1 MVMGAQPV
9 GRVAVVS
16 RGDAGLRAVA
26 TPANARLAPVFGAL
40 DEVGLGAEQVV
51 YADAWAAEV
60 RDQLLGAD
68 GVLVWVDPVTAEG
81 DRTVLDSILR
91 EAAAAGVWVGAH
103 PDVIAKMATKEVLY
117 TTRSLGWG
125 SDVHR
130 YATVEEFRDQFPAR
144 LADDGARVLKPRRGN
159 GGIGVW
165 KVMLTERLRAD
176 RVGAGTPVRAQH
188 ALVRD
193 DTTEELT
200 LGELM
205 ARCEQAFTAE
215 QGTGLLIDQAF
226 CPRIDQ
232 GIIRAYMVKDRLV
245 GFARQYPKGLSP
257 EERNAAPPGSPAPP
271 VETIMGL
278 PAHKTMYPPDEP
290 GFADLREKL
299 EGTWVPGM
307 QQLLGIGTAA
317 LPALWDAD
325 FLYGPHTADGNDTHV
340 LCEINASS
348 VIPFPPDA
356 PPELARATLAAVA
369 ARTHPTS

>member
-1 MVMGAQPV
+1 MGTQPL
-9 GRVAVVS
+9 GKVAVVF
-16 RGDAGLRAVA
+16 RGNAAQRTAA
-26 TPANARLAPVFGAL
+26 TPANARLAPVFDAL
-40 DEVGLGAEQVV
+40 GEVGLAAEPAV
-51 YADAWAAEV
+51 YGDAWAEEV
-60 RDQLLGAD
+60 RGQLLGVD
-68 GVLVWVDPVTAEG
+68 GVLVWVDPVTDDG
-81 DRTVLDSILR
+81 DRTVLDAVLR
-91 EAAAAGVWVGAH
+91 EVAAAGVWVGAH

-117 TTRSLGWG
+117 TTRALGWG

-130 YATVEEFRDQFPAR
+130 YASVEEFRAQFPAR
-144 LADDGARVLKPRRGN
+144 LAADGARVLKPRRGN

-176 RVGAGTPVRAQH
+176 RVGAGTSVRAQH
-188 ALVRD
+188 AVVRD
-193 DTTEELT
+193 ETTEEFT

-215 QGTGLLIDQAF
+215 GGTGLLIDQAF
-226 CPRIDQ
+226 CRRIDE

-257 EERNAAPPGSPAPP
+257 DERANVSGPQAPA

-278 PAHKTMYPPDEP
+278 PSKKSMYPRDEP
-290 GFADLREKL
+290 EFADLLDRL
-299 EGTWVPGM
+299 EGNWVPGM

-325 FLYGPHTADGNDTHV
+325 FLYGPQAPDGGDTYV

-356 PPELARATLAAVA
+356 PPALAHVTMDAVA
-369 ARTHPTS
+369 AQTRRT